1 MLITARVPFQEGQ
14 KVLIQRQR
22 IQAKAQLMR
31 RVRITESFSQFTFR
45 MLDGYLENAQSD
57 LNMDVL
63 WETIGDDEPDTPP

>member
-14 KVLIQRQR
+14 KVLIQRSR

-63 WETIGDDEPDTPP
+63 WETIGDDEPEASR

>member
-1 MLITARVPFQEGQ
+1 
-14 KVLIQRQR
+14 VLIQRSR

-45 MLDGYLENAQSD
+45 MLDGYLENAPSD

-63 WETIGDDEPDTPP
+63 WETIGDDEPEASQ